1 MLFSQNKNIK
11 IDKRLYER
19 LADAARREGYAST
32 DELIRHVLERAASAP
47 QDGLDQQHAEQQ
59 LRGLGYLE

>member
-1 MLFSQNKNIK
+1 MLFSDKRTIK

-19 LADAARREGYAST
+19 LAEVARRDGYSST
-32 DELIRHVLERAASAP
+32 EELILHVLQRAVA
-47 QDGLDQQHAEQQ
+47 DIDKDRDEQHAEQQ

>member
-1 MLFSQNKNIK
+1 MLFSSQRTIK

-19 LADAARREGYAST
+19 LAEVAQRQGYSST
-32 DELIRHVLERAASAP
+32 DELILNVLQRAVA
-47 QDGLDQQHAEQQ
+47 DVDNELDAKRAEQQ

>member
-1 MLFSQNKNIK
+1 MFLSSTRAIR

-19 LADAARREGYAST
+19 LADVAQQQGYST
-32 DELIRHVLERAASAP
+32 IDEFVRHVLERACASS
-47 QDGLDQQHAEQQ
+47 DDDLDAQRAEQQ